1 MNRIIASILLLILP
15 LALGAMDLPKKE
27 GFTWWEI
34 EPLKGAFL
42 VPDGWHKKSVSRPDT
57 MGFFITK
64 EKIVGDRGSFETGLS
79 LNVFKSFR
87 AKKGI
92 EPVRFIYDFKAGYS
106 KKGKVLEEWTRDM
119 GPFKSY
125 GFRSEGIVAGV
136 STTIHH
142 LFIINPNTGTLYYFF
157 FEAPTAEFNQAWIY
171 GEQMMEMLLIDD
183 EI

>member
-1 MNRIIASILLLILP
+1 MNRITASILLLILP
-15 LALGAMDLPKKE
+15 LVVGAMDLPKKE

-42 VPDGWHKKSVSRPDT
+42 VPDGWHKKSVSRPNT

-64 EKIVGDRGSFETGLS
+64 EEIVGESGSFETGLS

-106 KKGKVLEEWTRDM
+106 EKGKILEEWTREM

-125 GFRSEGIVAGV
+125 GFRSEGLVAGV

-142 LFIINPNTGTLYYFF
+142 LFIINPDTGTLYYFF
-157 FEAPTAEFNQAWIY
+157 FEAPTAEFDQAWIY
-171 GEQMMEMLLIDD
+171 GEPMMKMLLIDD
-183 EI
+183 GI